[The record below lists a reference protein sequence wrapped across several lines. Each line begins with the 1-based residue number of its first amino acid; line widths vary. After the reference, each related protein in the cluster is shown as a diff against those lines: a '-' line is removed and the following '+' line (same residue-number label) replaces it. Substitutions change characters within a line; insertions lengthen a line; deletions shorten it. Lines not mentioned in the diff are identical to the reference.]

1 MQRKWHEAH
10 ISLNAKLNLSCKE
23 RGEFREAAR
32 TGSSPFHTSPAAL
45 FSGEVSDPLSSHWG
59 NLSDL
64 LTVSTAWKHIN
75 MEHCSRIW
83 SWICPSGQVQTFLQ
97 GLWRQMS
104 PKETVSTMSRKEIT
118 EKANS
123 SHAKLCLEILG
134 WVVIKRHTLLFSRRV
149 LKQ

>member
-10 ISLNAKLNLSCKE
+10 ISSNARLNLSCKE
-23 RGEFREAAR
+23 GGAFGEAAR

-45 FSGEVSDPLSSHWG
+45 LSGEVSDPLSSHWC

-64 LTVSTAWKHIN
+64 LIVSTAWKHIN
-75 MEHCSRIW
+75 MEHCSKIW
-83 SWICPSGQVQTFLQ
+83 SWICPGQVQTFLQ

-104 PKETVSTMSRKEIT
+104 PKETVSTMSLPPIT
-118 EKANS
+118 GKANS
-123 SHAKLCLEILG
+123 SHAKLSLEILG
-134 WVVIKRHTLLFSRRV
+134 GVVTRRHTLLFSRRV

>member
-104 PKETVSTMSRKEIT
+104 PKETVSTMSLPPHNWKGQLIPCKIVSGDIGISCHQKTHIT
-118 EKANS
+118 
-123 SHAKLCLEILG
+123 
-134 WVVIKRHTLLFSRRV
+134 LF
-149 LKQ
+149 